1 LRLNS
6 SRLSPRRLLV
16 VPAMAAVLLLA
27 ACGGSSSSTP
37 ANTDSSA
44 AGVDAPNSVAA
55 PVRQAANTRL
65 NLNIASGQDYLNKI
79 PGFSDRFV
87 REFMEYRPYAS
98 IQQFRRELGK
108 YVSASQVAEWE
119 KYVYVPV
126 DVNKSDAETLKQ
138 IPSVDDSVANKL
150 MAARPYTS
158 NDAFLAKLSEVA
170 PAVNLNEAKSY
181 LATSS

>member
-1 LRLNS
+1 
-6 SRLSPRRLLV
+6 LSPRRLLV
-16 VPAMAAVLLLA
+16 VPAAAAVIFLA
-27 ACGGSSSSTP
+27 ACGGGSSASTP
-37 ANTDSSA
+37 ASTDSSA
-44 AGVDAPNSVAA
+44 ASQAGVDAPSSVAA
-55 PVRQAANTRL
+55 PVGQAANTRL

-170 PAVNLNEAKSY
+170 PAANLNEAKSY